1 MPNDLDRYT
10 ELLQNLAVSIGAIR
24 EAIEQAFG
32 VTLPTATT
40 LNAEFEIITTAIYS
54 AADRP
59 RPAPVAEAT
68 YRPGEGSRA
77 GLMLDP
83 GFAAAFTAAKER
95 IRVME
100 YRYVEEADA
109 TYRAVV

>member
-10 ELLQNLAVSIGAIR
+10 QLLQNLAVSIGAIR

-59 RPAPVAEAT
+59 RPAPVADDKPT
-68 YRPGEGSRA
+68 TRTHFVYRIDIWSDDGNRLIPTLTMIDRRLPNRGERW
-77 GLMLDP
+77 
-83 GFAAAFTAAKER
+83 T
-95 IRVME
+95 
-100 YRYVEEADA
+100 
-109 TYRAVV
+109 